1 VYYGRL
7 ALASRVRRGNCLPER
22 SFFSNSEVKHWRG
35 SYCFSTSRGKV
46 GDR

>member
-22 SFFSNSEVKHWRG
+22 SFFVVIASLNAFLGYFDPV
-35 SYCFSTSRGKV
+35 
-46 GDR
+46 